1 MIRKRQG
8 PNVKI
13 ITDKYLRFCPRSGR
27 FVGFKTPHGLVRVLA
42 PLIGLIALAWIIF
55 RVATKPSRIAY
66 PCVRA
71 AMPLASGF
79 IGYLLLIGAS
89 LGLWAKAKRLQT
101 IPAMV
106 LTGALAIMGLFA
118 SYTFVNDPAS
128 AVESQLP
135 TLQLNANAPMGTA
148 VGIYPGRVV
157 WVHRPEA
164 TNENCR
170 PDSVSHEWY
179 RTENNNQPVVD
190 TMVSTAIRRLTGTSS
205 DSSAWNAIF
214 RFHNS
219 TRGKGV
225 VGYAAGEK
233 VFIKANATSSWGG
246 QFNTTDLSARTGVWY
261 YAVSETSPAIVL
273 SVLRQLVNVA
283 GVAQTDIYVGDPMK
297 HIYKHCYDLWHA
309 EFPNVHYL
317 DTDGYTNLGREKAIK
332 STTAKIKYSD
342 RGTVLKSSGSTGT
355 AITEDLLYDIFDQ
368 AEYLLNIPML
378 KGHKRAGVTMFAKN
392 HFGSHTRSSASHL
405 HGGLVAPEEYP
416 NTPYRT
422 DYGMYRVQVDL
433 MGHQLLGKKNLFY
446 LMDALWATDYEL
458 HIPVKWMMAPFNNDW
473 MSSVFASFDPL
484 AIESVG
490 YDFLRAEFT
499 EARGASTYPQMNATD
514 DYLHQAADTSNW
526 PTGIRYDP
534 ENDGTV
540 LASLGTHEHWNDSL
554 HMQYSR
560 NLGSGNGI
568 ELVRGDVTTSLN
580 EDQPTVA
587 SRIVLQQNYPNPFNP
602 STTIKFE
609 LPGASHVTMSVYDMV
624 GREVSVLV
632 NESSE
637 AGIHEVKFDGSNLA
651 SGVYVYRLRV
661 RPLDSAIGRD
671 SKSGAG
677 DLVQAKKFVILR

>member
-1 MIRKRQG
+1 MS
-8 PNVKI
+8 NVR
-13 ITDKYLRFCPRSGR
+13 DKYLQFCPRSGR
-27 FVGFKTPHGLVRVLA
+27 LVGVKKPHGVAMALA
-42 PLIGLIALAWIIF
+42 PIIGLLALAWILF

-79 IGYLLLIGAS
+79 IGYLLFLGAS
-89 LGLWAKAKRLQT
+89 VGLWCRAKKAQTMPAMLLTAALALLGLF
-101 IPAMV
+101 V
-106 LTGALAIMGLFA
+106 
-118 SYTFVNDPAS
+118 SYTFINDPAS
-128 AVESQLP
+128 AVERQLA
-135 TLQLNANAPMGTA
+135 TLHLNANQPMGTA

-164 TNENCR
+164 TREDCS
-170 PDSVSHEWY
+170 PASVGHEWY

-205 DSSAWNAIF
+205 DASAWNAIF

-219 TRGKGV
+219 TRGKGA
-225 VGYAAGEK
+225 VGYTSGEK
-233 VFIKANATSSWGG
+233 VFIKTNATSSWGG
-246 QFNTTDLSARTGVWY
+246 QFNTADLSSRTGVTY

-273 SVLRQLVNVA
+273 SVLRQLVNVV
-283 GVAQTDIYVGDPMK
+283 GVAQTDIFVGDPMK

-317 DTDGYTNLGREKAIK
+317 DTDGYTNLGREKAVK
-332 STTAKIKYSD
+332 STTAKVQYSD
-342 RGTVLKSSGSTGT
+342 RGAVLKSSGSTGT
-355 AITEDLLYDIFDQ
+355 VITEDMIYDIFSQ

-416 NTPYRT
+416 ATPYRMA
-422 DYGMYRVQVDL
+422 YGMYRVQVDL
-433 MGHQLLGKKNLFY
+433 MGHELLGKKNLFY

-458 HIPVKWMMAPFNNDW
+458 HIPVKWMMPPFGNDW
-473 MSSVFASFDPL
+473 MSSVFASFDPV

-499 EARGASTYPQMNATD
+499 AARGAGTYPQMNATD
-514 DYLHQAADTSNW
+514 DYLHQAADTTNW
-526 PTGIRYDP
+526 PVGVRYDP

-560 NLGSGNGI
+560 NLGTGNGI
-568 ELVRGDVTTSLN
+568 ELVGAEALTSVT
-580 EDQPTVA
+580 EYQPSIA
-587 SRIVLQQNYPNPFNP
+587 SQIVLYQNYPNPFNP
-602 STTIKFE
+602 STVLRYQ
-609 LPGASHVTMSVYDMV
+609 LPVASRVRLVVYDML
-624 GREVSVLV
+624 GKEVAVLV
-632 NESSE
+632 NEKKEPGSYQVQFDGRGLSSGLYFYRME
-637 AGIHEVKFDGSNLA
+637 AGDFA
-651 SGVYVYRLRV
+651 S
-661 RPLDSAIGRD
+661 
-671 SKSGAG
+671 
-677 DLVQAKKFVILR
+677 AKRMLLLK